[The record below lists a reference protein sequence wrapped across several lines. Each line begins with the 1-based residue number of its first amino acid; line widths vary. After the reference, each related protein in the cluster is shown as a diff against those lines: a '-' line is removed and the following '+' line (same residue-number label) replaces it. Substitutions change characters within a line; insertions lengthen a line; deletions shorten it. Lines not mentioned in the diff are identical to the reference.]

1 MLGSYNY
8 NGIIKKTVVGFGT
21 LFNNIEIRRTS
32 GSKTEVMKVPL
43 AYGPKQKFLARLRQL
58 GDLTTQD
65 QVQITLPR
73 ISFEI
78 QGINY
83 DPTRKVSPTQ
93 YIRHTS
99 GTKENKGFMPVP
111 YNINFELAIL
121 SKNQDDALQILEQ
134 ILPFFQPSFNITMNL
149 VPELGETKDY
159 PVTLTSIDYGDEYE
173 GDYDTRR
180 TLIYTLQFI
189 AKTYMYGPVVDKSG
203 ELIKKTI
210 IDYST
215 EAVRTAPREVR
226 YVATPRSLVERDNNA
241 VTTVSADIDDNDGII
256 NVTDASG
263 ISLKDDIQ
271 IDSEV
276 MRVTKIVDNKLYVAR
291 AFNNSTIAAHVASS
305 NVFIITSADHALLD
319 SDDDF
324 GFNELYSEFTDGKS
338 RNPVTGSDE

>member
-21 LFNNIEIRRTS
+21 LFNNIEVRRTS

-111 YNINFELAIL
+111 HNINFELAIL

-338 RNPVTGSDE
+338 RNPTTGADE

>member
-1 MLGSYNY
+1 
-8 NGIIKKTVVGFGT
+8 
-21 LFNNIEIRRTS
+21 
-32 GSKTEVMKVPL
+32 
-43 AYGPKQKFLARLRQL
+43 
-58 GDLTTQD
+58 
-65 QVQITLPR
+65 
-73 ISFEI
+73 
-78 QGINY
+78 
-83 DPTRKVSPTQ
+83 
-93 YIRHTS
+93 
-99 GTKENKGFMPVP
+99 
-111 YNINFELAIL
+111 
-121 SKNQDDALQILEQ
+121 
-134 ILPFFQPSFNITMNL
+134 
-149 VPELGETKDY
+149 
-159 PVTLTSIDYGDEYE
+159 
-173 GDYDTRR
+173 
-180 TLIYTLQFI
+180 
-189 AKTYMYGPVVDKSG
+189 MYGPVVDKSG

-338 RNPVTGSDE
+338 RNPTTGADE

>member
-1 MLGSYNY
+1 
-8 NGIIKKTVVGFGT
+8 
-21 LFNNIEIRRTS
+21 
-32 GSKTEVMKVPL
+32 
-43 AYGPKQKFLARLRQL
+43 
-58 GDLTTQD
+58 
-65 QVQITLPR
+65 
-73 ISFEI
+73 
-78 QGINY
+78 
-83 DPTRKVSPTQ
+83 
-93 YIRHTS
+93 
-99 GTKENKGFMPVP
+99 MPVP

-149 VPELGETKDY
+149 VPELGEVKDY

-210 IDYST
+210 VDYST
-215 EAVRTAPREVR
+215 DSVRTAPREVR

-276 MRVTKIVDNKLYVAR
+276 MRVTKIDGTKVYVAR

-338 RNPVTGSDE
+338 RNPTTGADE